1 MSVAFKSINPKNNK
15 LYRTFEAISN
25 KELETVIDRSYQ
37 RFRYKYAQ
45 GNTRLNRRF
54 EKLGYLAEIL
64 KENKPKYAEL
74 MTQEMGKPIGQSE
87 AEIDKCINHCHYYI
101 KQAKDMME
109 PEELEGLSFGP
120 NPMQGNI
127 LV

>member
-25 KELETVIDRSYQ
+25 KEVDQVIDRSYQ

-64 KENKPKYAEL
+64 KENKPRYAEL
-74 MTQEMGKPIGQSE
+74 MTQEMGKPI
-87 AEIDKCINHCHYYI
+87 A
-101 KQAKDMME
+101 
-109 PEELEGLSFGP
+109 
-120 NPMQGNI
+120 
-127 LV
+127 